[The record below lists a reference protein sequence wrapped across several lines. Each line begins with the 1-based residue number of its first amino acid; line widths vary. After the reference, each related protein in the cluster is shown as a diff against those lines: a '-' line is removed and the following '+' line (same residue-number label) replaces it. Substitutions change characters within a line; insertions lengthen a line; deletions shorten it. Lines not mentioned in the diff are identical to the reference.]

1 MAVTDLKNEWFWPG
15 QPHQLYDALTCP
27 KELVAFTAAEGAD
40 SHCEPKAFGLRE
52 QRIFDRLDETL
63 KTRSTCRQ
71 CSLVLRLSL
80 IAAVDELP
88 FPIFGRDRIECLAKS
103 FDQRLAGALPPSRVS
118 P

>member
-1 MAVTDLKNEWFWPG
+1 VEGARLYGTDSPYEAYKVVEQYTLDGVTHKIRCPMAVTDLENEWFWPG

-63 KTRSTCRQ
+63 KTKPTCRQ
-71 CSLVLRLSL
+71 C
-80 IAAVDELP
+80 
-88 FPIFGRDRIECLAKS
+88 
-103 FDQRLAGALPPSRVS
+103 
-118 P
+118 